1 MMFDLIIAVSSH
13 FVILCNVAQDKAN
26 CNIDL
31 TTVDFA
37 SHKWKGR
44 QLRKS
49 GDLGYSNA
57 YHRIGPYHK

>member
-13 FVILCNVAQDKAN
+13 FVILCNVTQDKAN

-37 SHKWKGR
+37 
-44 QLRKS
+44 
-49 GDLGYSNA
+49 YSQME
-57 YHRIGPYHK
+57 GETTS